1 MIGKRITWVWK
12 MNVSPFFLGG
22 EAGFEWDVSPIVTS
36 LLLSKYSEY
45 IQINAQLSPLTY
57 AIQHKELLVCVCVCA
72 FQYTSVA
79 ILDIANWSLWIP
91 YNLKLQASH
100 VTSK

>member
-12 MNVSPFFLGG
+12 MKVSPFFLGW

-45 IQINAQLSPLTY
+45 IKINAQLSSLTY
-57 AIQHKELLVCVCVCA
+57 AI
-72 FQYTSVA
+72 
-79 ILDIANWSLWIP
+79 
-91 YNLKLQASH
+91 
-100 VTSK
+100 